1 VRKRP
6 DRFELGF
13 TSTGNG
19 EWGKQMRARRATV
32 DWKSTRM
39 ASAMIRAKQTWMRCG
54 VRQQTKRKQNSSKKK
69 NQSIPDLGQ
78 IPSNDDSVFIQP
90 FRI

>member
-1 VRKRP
+1 
-6 DRFELGF
+6 
-13 TSTGNG
+13 
-19 EWGKQMRARRATV
+19 
-32 DWKSTRM
+32 M